1 MVTAEIKK
9 VAVSD
14 FLVVPNLNFCELCP
28 VNHTRLKVKVIV
40 DGVIVKFFQF
50 DPFLLRKQ
58 VLVDPV

>member
-1 MVTAEIKK
+1 METAKVKK

-14 FLVVPNLNFCELCP
+14 LLVVPNLNFGELCP

-50 DPFLLRKQ
+50 DPFLFGK
-58 VLVDPV
+58 

>member
-1 MVTAEIKK
+1 MVTAEVKK

-14 FLVVPNLNFCELCP
+14 LLVVPNLNFGELCP